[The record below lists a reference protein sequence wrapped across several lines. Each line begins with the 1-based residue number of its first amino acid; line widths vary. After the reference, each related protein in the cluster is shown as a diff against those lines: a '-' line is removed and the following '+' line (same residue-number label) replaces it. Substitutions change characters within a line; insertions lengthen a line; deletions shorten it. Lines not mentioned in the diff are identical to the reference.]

1 MNILL
6 TGATGFT
13 GKRFLEILLL
23 QNYNVRVLLRETS
36 NIDKID
42 KRVTICQGNLFDAS
56 FLKSSMKDIDIVF
69 HLAALRGE
77 TCRPWKEYEETN
89 IILTQRLLEASR
101 NVKRFI
107 FCSTVGVMGFGT
119 GLSEK
124 SPLKPC
130 GNYHISKNEAEK
142 ICLSY
147 KNCIIVRP
155 SIVYGPEDNGFLY
168 KLINLIKKRRFIIIG
183 NGKNK
188 IHMVHTDN
196 LCKGFIDMALKGRAG
211 ETYILADR
219 KALTVSEIS
228 HIIAKKSGVTIPSVT
243 VPRMIAVPLA
253 FLFERLFSLLCPG
266 KDPFLSVSKVDI
278 LSLNQDFDISKAISA
293 GYNPEI
299 GPETGIEDCVDYF

>member
-23 QNYNVRVLLRETS
+23 RNYNVRVLLRETS
-36 NIDKID
+36 NTDKID
-42 KRVTICQGNLFDAS
+42 KKVKIFQGNLFDDS
-56 FLKSSMKDIDIVF
+56 FLKSSMSDVDIVF

-89 IILTQRLLEASR
+89 IILTQRLLEASCH
-101 NVKRFI
+101 VKKFI
-107 FCSTVGVMGFGT
+107 FCSTVGVMGSGT
-119 GLSEK
+119 GLSES
-124 SPLKPC
+124 SPLRPR
-130 GNYHISKNEAEK
+130 GNYHKSKSEAEK
-142 ICLSY
+142 ICLNY
-147 KNCIIVRP
+147 KNTIIIRP
-155 SIVYGPEDNGFLY
+155 SIVYGPGDNGFLY
-168 KLINLIKKRRFIIIG
+168 KLINLIKKRRFVIIG

-219 KALTVSEIS
+219 KALTISEMS
-228 HIIAKKSGVTIPSVT
+228 HIVAKKSGVNITFVT
-243 VPRMIAVPLA
+243 VPRVIAVPLA
-253 FLFERLFSLLCPG
+253 FLFERAFSVLCPG

-278 LSLNQDFDISKAISA
+278 LSLNQDFDISKSIAA
-293 GYNPEI
+293 GYNPDIE
-299 GPETGIEDCVDYF
+299 PESGIEDVVSYF

>member
-36 NIDKID
+36 NTDKID
-42 KRVTICQGNLFDAS
+42 KKVKIFQGNLFDDS
-56 FLKSSMKDIDIVF
+56 FLKSSMSDVDIVF

-89 IILTQRLLEASR
+89 IILTQRLLEASCH
-101 NVKRFI
+101 VKKFI
-107 FCSTVGVMGFGT
+107 FCSTVGVMGSGT
-119 GLSEK
+119 GLSES
-124 SPLKPC
+124 SPLRPR
-130 GNYHISKNEAEK
+130 GNYHKSKSEAEK
-142 ICLSY
+142 ICLNY
-147 KNCIIVRP
+147 KNTIIIRP
-155 SIVYGPEDNGFLY
+155 SIVYGPGDNGFLY
-168 KLINLIKKRRFIIIG
+168 KFINLIKKRRFIIIG

-196 LCKGFIDMALKGRAG
+196 LCKGFIDMALKGRVG

-219 KALTVSEIS
+219 KALTVSEMS
-228 HIIAKKSGVTIPSVT
+228 HIIAKKSGVNIPSVT

-253 FLFERLFSLLCPG
+253 FLFQKFFSVLCPG

-278 LSLNQDFDISKAISA
+278 LSLNQDFDISKSISA

-299 GPETGIEDCVDYF
+299 EPESGIEHVVSYF